1 MTALEHWFEEV
12 WNKQNVAA
20 IDELWVP
27 DKTVHGLAA
36 EYGKQIRSKAEFKD
50 FHKLFCT
57 TFPDL
62 HFKVEHTVNEG
73 DMTAARVL
81 VTGTHTGSG
90 FPGSPKGNR
99 VSFAGMCM
107 ARVKDGKIIESW
119 NNFDFM
125 SMYRQME
132 E

>member
-12 WNKQNVAA
+12 WNKQNASA

-27 DKTVHGLAA
+27 EKRVHGLAA
-36 EYGKQIRSKAEFKD
+36 EYGKQVKSKEEFKM

-57 TFPDL
+57 AFPDM
-62 HFKVEHTVNEG
+62 HIKVETVIREG
-73 DMTAARVL
+73 DMVATRVL
-81 VTGTHTGSG
+81 VTGTHTGPG
-90 FPGSPKGNR
+90 FPAVPKGNR
-99 VSFAGMCM
+99 ISFHGMCM
-107 ARVKDGKIIESW
+107 AHVKDGKIIESW

-125 SMYRQME
+125 SMYKQME